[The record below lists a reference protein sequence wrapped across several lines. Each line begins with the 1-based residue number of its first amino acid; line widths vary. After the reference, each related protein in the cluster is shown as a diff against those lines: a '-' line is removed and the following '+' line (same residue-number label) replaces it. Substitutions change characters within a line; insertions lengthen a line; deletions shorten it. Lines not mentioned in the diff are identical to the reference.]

1 MNKLTR
7 EDLIVLLTERNET
20 KYAAALNELR
30 NIGNLNLAVTKMYG
44 YSVGDDLVIVYH
56 YCFDGCHFYFEISDF
71 NNLIYF
77 YKCKRDFIFFRFAGH
92 FSKFSVY

>member
-1 MNKLTR
+1 MNTLTR

-30 NIGNLNLAVTKMYG
+30 NIGNSNLAVTKMYG

-56 YCFDGCHFYFEISDF
+56 YCFDAVSYTHLDVYKRQAKDYLYSRREKKILRQFYP
-71 NNLIYF
+71 
-77 YKCKRDFIFFRFAGH
+77 
-92 FSKFSVY
+92 